1 MSVLKTYGKNAEERK
16 SSKTFR
22 LNEKNKKIEG
32 IIDGLDAV
40 RQAVYFILS
49 TPRYTLEIL
58 SWDYGVELEDLY
70 GKERGYIEGDLE
82 RRVTE
87 ALMEDDR
94 IKGLEDFKI
103 KFEKEIA
110 EISFTVMT
118 DFGKFAVERSVTI

>member
-32 IIDGLDAV
+32 AIDGLDAV

-70 GKERGYIEGDLE
+70 GKERGYTEGDLE
-82 RRVTE
+82 RRITE